1 MKNAAVASSS
11 AKLSYNAKPKL
22 KVWTTEIK
30 WALKIMRSK
39 YKERQGKTKRYK

>member
-11 AKLSYNAKPKL
+11 AKLRYNAKPKI

-30 WALKIMRSK
+30 SGIGTEVMQEIV
-39 YKERQGKTKRYK
+39 YF